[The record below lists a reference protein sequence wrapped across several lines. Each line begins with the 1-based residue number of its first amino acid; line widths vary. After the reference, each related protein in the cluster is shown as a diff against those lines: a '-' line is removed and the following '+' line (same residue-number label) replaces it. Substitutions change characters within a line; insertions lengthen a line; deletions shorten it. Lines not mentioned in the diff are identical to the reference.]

1 MTDLTR
7 PLFDYDAWCAEVR
20 DPALASLRQEVHED
34 RQGRASISYA
44 LAPIP
49 KGWAW
54 RGRFTFSDGSGS
66 GAPWHGPYPTR
77 RDAEK
82 AAIAHLLSA
91 SSPDRNWDEDL
102 DGMGVLRLRL
112 AAREHQDQL
121 W

>member
-1 MTDLTR
+1 MTDLIR
-7 PLFDYDAWCAEVR
+7 PRFDYDAWCAEVR
-20 DPALASLRQEVHED
+20 DPALAAPDKEVCEY
-34 RQGRASISYA
+34 RRGRARISYT
-44 LAPIP
+44 LASIP

-54 RGRFTFSDGSGS
+54 RGSFTFSDGSGG

-77 RDAEK
+77 QDAEQ
-82 AAIAHLLSA
+82 AAIAHLLST
-91 SSPDRNWDEDL
+91 SSPERGWDEDL